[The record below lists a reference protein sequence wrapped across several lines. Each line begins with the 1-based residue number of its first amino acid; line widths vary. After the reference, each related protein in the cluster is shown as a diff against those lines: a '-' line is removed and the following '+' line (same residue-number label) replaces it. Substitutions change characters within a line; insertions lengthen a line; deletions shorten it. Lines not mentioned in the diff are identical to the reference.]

1 MPRMDA
7 PIGVVIGVFEDLV
20 AIGLERLISR
30 DEHMHV
36 VASGVALEDL
46 DPVLNGRADVLLLNY
61 DGLPSV
67 RVVEELHT
75 RHPETRVVVLA
86 SSPSTLESVQILSL
100 GAAACMGKETQARDI
115 INAIHLASRDM
126 RIMPSSGTSEPSR
139 ALDEVEATDLLT
151 PREEEVLGLL
161 RAGRTN
167 AQIAQSLYISIETV
181 RTHAQRI
188 YRKLGVSSRRQLMK
202 LGVPGSPS
210 ARSSAA
216 R

>member
-1 MPRMDA
+1 MDA

-20 AIGLERLISR
+20 AIGLERLISQ
-30 DEHMHV
+30 DEHMQV

-46 DPVLNGRADVLLLNY
+46 DPVLSGRADVLLLNY
-61 DGLPSV
+61 DALPGV

-86 SSPSTLESVQILSL
+86 NSPSTLESVQILSL
-100 GAAACMGKETQARDI
+100 GATACMGKETQARDI

-126 RIMPSSGTSEPSR
+126 RIMPSSRTNDPSP

-202 LGVPGSPS
+202 LSVPGSPS
-210 ARSSAA
+210 ARSSEA